1 MTQTL
6 ALVALS
12 ARMLAESARRGGFE
26 CVALDLFGDRDTRR
40 AAQAWSRVGA
50 PDALRL
56 DTAATIAALRPL
68 RHCAGWIAGGGTDG
82 VLDELEAN
90 ARPLP
95 LIGNRPDVV
104 RALRTP
110 RSFFGALAALGIP
123 HPETA
128 FERPDDTR
136 RWLSKDL
143 HGSGGSHIRVASA
156 RAPAPAL
163 EPGRYFQ
170 RCSTGTP
177 MSALFVANGRD
188 ARIVGFNE
196 LIVERLG
203 MLPFVY
209 RGAIGPVMP
218 PVRAR
223 LELTQ
228 SVHELVRH
236 FELVGLNSVDCLLD
250 GDAVRILEVNPRPSA
265 SMALYDDRW
274 PGGLVA
280 AHIAASLHRSIG
292 PLLAGAAS
300 GDRVRGC
307 LVVHAGQALRCC
319 NAAGERMLASG
330 WAHDVP
336 NEDAAIAP
344 GAPVCTVSATAR
356 TVSGVRAALAIRAE
370 EVLRGLA
377 AQPCTP

>member
-1 MTQTL
+1 VAQTL

-12 ARMLAESARRGGFE
+12 ARMLAESARRGGFD
-26 CVALDLFGDRDTRR
+26 CIALDLFGDRDTRR
-40 AAQAWSRVGA
+40 AARAWMRIGN
-50 PDALRL
+50 PGALRL
-56 DTAATIAALRPL
+56 DAAAAIAALRSL
-68 RHCAGWIAGGGTDG
+68 GSCAGWIAGGGTEG
-82 VLDELEAN
+82 VLSELDAN

-95 LIGNRPDVV
+95 LIGNGPEVV
-104 RALRTP
+104 RALRAP
-110 RSFFGALAALGIP
+110 RSFFAALASLGVA
-123 HPETA
+123 HPETRC
-128 FERPDDTR
+128 ERPADTAG
-136 RWLSKDL
+136 WLSKDL
-143 HGSGGSHIRVASA
+143 HGSGGLHIHAATSRDFGQDG
-156 RAPAPAL
+156 
-163 EPGRYFQ
+163 PGRYFQ
-170 RCSTGTP
+170 RICVGTP
-177 MSALFVANGRD
+177 MSALVVATGND

-280 AHIAASLHRSIG
+280 AHVAASLHRSIG
-292 PLLAGAAS
+292 PLVAGAAS
-300 GDRVRGC
+300 GDHVRGC

-319 NAAGERMLASG
+319 DAAGERMLASG